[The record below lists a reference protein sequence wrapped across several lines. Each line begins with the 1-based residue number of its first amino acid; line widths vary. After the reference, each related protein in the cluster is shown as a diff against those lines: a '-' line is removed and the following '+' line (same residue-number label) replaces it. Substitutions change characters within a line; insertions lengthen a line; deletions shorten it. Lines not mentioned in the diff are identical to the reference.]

1 MKALS
6 IKQPWAN
13 LIASGE
19 KTIETRTWA
28 TAYRGELALCS
39 SASPRI
45 APAGCVVAVAT
56 LIDCRPMTRAD
67 EAAAQCQSEPGRW
80 SWVLSAVRV
89 LPRPVPVKGRLGV
102 FSLDAETERLVRA
115 QLTPRAVRAA

>member
-13 LIASGE
+13 MIASGE
-19 KTIETRTWA
+19 KTIETRMYS

-39 SASPRI
+39 SALPRI

-56 LIDCRPMTRAD
+56 LIDCRPMTHAD
-67 EAAAQCQSEPGRW
+67 EDAAQCQSEPGRW
-80 SWVLSAVRV
+80 SWVLAAVRV
-89 LPRPVPVKGRLGV
+89 LPRSVPVTGRLRV
-102 FSLDAETERLVRA
+102 FTLDAETERLVRA
-115 QLTPRAVRAA
+115 QLTPRAVAAA